1 MIENE
6 NGSRRR
12 KEKLIFKIENIEN
25 YNYVI
30 YKIWDFFLLLKI
42 QNIIKIILRRRKKKE
57 S

>member
-6 NGSRRR
+6 NHGSRRR

-30 YKIWDFFLLLKI
+30 YKI
-42 QNIIKIILRRRKKKE
+42 
-57 S
+57 